1 MIHIMV
7 CVDGEISNACM
18 FIDNM
23 YRLLMY
29 VYNTSSTLMQHLQQ
43 HTYTKETYNKFVR
56 GKIWMKMYKD
66 ENVTIHLD
74 DNVT

>member
-29 VYNTSSTLMQHLQQ
+29 VYNTSSTSLQHLQQ
-43 HTYTKETYNKFVR
+43 HTYIKET
-56 GKIWMKMYKD
+56 
-66 ENVTIHLD
+66 
-74 DNVT
+74 